1 MFGKLTALIIMIMVF
16 LFICST
22 VSADV
27 IHLKDGRKVEG
38 TIVTKDANK
47 VSIQTKFGIVEF
59 AMSEVK
65 SIEEKKTKDQ
75 LYEEMLENAGDR
87 DTTALMKLVKWCKEN
102 RMSSKANKHLKQIIG
117 LDPNHA
123 EAREMLGYVK
133 YEGGWVTKKE
143 REKLA
148 EEAEA
153 KEKEAAGLVKYNGEW
168 LPKEDVE
175 KLKSGLV
182 KYEGNWVSAEEKE
195 RLEKNLVLY
204 EGEWIPVED
213 AEKRKQGLFKID
225 DNWVKKEEADRYHS
239 NWETPWRLQSEHLLF
254 VTNLPYD
261 MVQKFLAE
269 GEGAYKSAK
278 STFGVE
284 PNLTESKMIVF
295 LLSDLDTY
303 NAIGN
308 QIGADQKSS
317 YYSVYVMEESPEVG
331 SIAVTYFINES
342 FTFGLVRHAVC
353 ELYFKN
359 LELKE
364 ALPDWYIKGFAAY
377 RERFFHSQYISWSK
391 KTLITQGGP
400 IKLKQF
406 FGNFGY
412 TEREI
417 LHSGLL
423 VGFLESN
430 DVPDSVKDR
439 MADVVAAVKANKKI
453 AVAFA
458 KLETLLVKSEKQF
471 LAFYDK
477 FK

>member
-1 MFGKLTALIIMIMVF
+1 MFGKITSLVIMLMAF

-38 TIVTKDANK
+38 SIVSKDANK

-75 LYEEMLENAGDR
+75 LYEEMLKNTDAR
-87 DTTALMKLVKWCKEN
+87 DTTALMKLANWCKEN
-102 RMSSKANKHLKQIIG
+102 RMSSKANKHLKQIID

-133 YEGGWVTKKE
+133 FEGRWVTKKE
-143 REKLA
+143 QEKLQ

-182 KYEGNWVSAEEKE
+182 KHEGEWVNAEEKE

-204 EGEWIPVED
+204 EGEWIPAED

-239 NWETPWRLQSEHLLF
+239 NWETPWRLQSEHMLF
-254 VTNLPYD
+254 VANLPYD

-269 GEGAYKSAK
+269 GEGAYKATK
-278 STFGVE
+278 NIIGAE
-284 PNLTESKMIVF
+284 PNLTESKLIVF
-295 LLSDLDTY
+295 VLSDLDTY
-303 NAIGN
+303 NAVGN
-308 QIGADQKSS
+308 QIGADEKSS
-317 YYSVYVMEESPEVG
+317 YYSVYVMEESPEMG

-342 FTFGLVRHAVC
+342 FTLGLVRHAVC

-364 ALPDWYIKGFAAY
+364 ALPDWFIKGFATC
-377 RERFFHSQYISWSK
+377 RERFFHPKYVSWSK
-391 KTLITQGGP
+391 KRLITQGGP
-400 IKLKQF
+400 IKQKQF

-417 LHSGLL
+417 LHAGLL
-423 VGFLESN
+423 VSFVESG
-430 DVPDSVKDR
+430 DVPDTVKDR
-439 MADVVAAVKANKKI
+439 MTDVVAAVQANKKI

-471 LAFYDK
+471 LAYYDK